1 MCALAVLVFH
11 TKPKDWLGE
20 TFRNYLFCVEWD
32 VKPQLS
38 ESMCADGDVLE
49 PSSPE
54 LIIVSSPS
62 PPQQAATEPEP
73 METNVPSTAA
83 DNSAAAQYMQ
93 RKLVS
98 KTYVNDEGYMGSY

>member
-1 MCALAVLVFH
+1 
-11 TKPKDWLGE
+11 
-20 TFRNYLFCVEWD
+20 
-32 VKPQLS
+32 
-38 ESMCADGDVLE
+38 MCADGDVLE

-54 LIIVSSPS
+54 LIIVPSPS
-62 PPQQAATEPEP
+62 PPQQEPQATEPEP
-73 METNVPSTAA
+73 METNMPSTAT